1 MTHDDRNKAVPG
13 IRPYHWPA
21 GGWGSLRATGRALNR
36 QGILLD
42 GGRTL
47 GNLNQPDGFDCMSCA
62 WPDQHP
68 PRHFEFCENGAKAVA
83 WEATSRRA
91 DADFFAAHNV
101 TQLWQWPDHDL
112 EDAGR
117 LTTPLAYDASSDHY
131 VPIGWDDAFA
141 RIGASLRGLDHPDQL
156 ELYTSGRAS
165 NEAAF
170 LYQLFG
176 RRFGTNNFPDC
187 SNMCHEP
194 TSAGMP
200 KSLGVGKA
208 TVTLEDFETCDAI
221 FCIGHNP
228 GTNHPR
234 MLGVLSQAA
243 RRGCSIVAFNP
254 MRERGLER
262 FADPQN
268 PVEMATLSST
278 RLANHYY
285 QLNIGGDVAM
295 LKGLMKC
302 LFAMDA
308 DNGGKTLDHAFI
320 AQHCD
325 GFEQLK
331 ADIEA
336 TRWDDIERVSGLAR
350 GDIEAAANVY
360 AQADRVIL
368 CYGMGITQQR
378 HGTANVQQIANLLLL
393 RGNIGRPGAG
403 MSPLRGHSNVQGDRT
418 VGINHHPSDEFLE
431 RLGTHFHF
439 TPPHKPGHTVLD
451 AIPAMVRG
459 DSKALICLGGNLA
472 VAAPDPHTTFDAM
485 RKLELTVH
493 IATKLNR
500 THLAH
505 ARASII
511 LPCLGRS
518 EIDQQASGNQR
529 ITVED
534 SMCTVRASVGVRE
547 PASADLRSEC
557 AIVAGMAQAA
567 LPDSGINWA
576 HLIGDYARIRDAIAA
591 VLPDIFDK
599 FNERLEP
606 NGDFYL
612 RNPAREREWRTASG
626 KAQFLIATGLA
637 EDENRNDPE
646 ILTLTTVRSHEQFN
660 TTIYSNDDR
669 YRGVF
674 GRRDV
679 LFMAPGDVHT
689 RKLVPGQRV
698 VVSAANDASR
708 QIELIVVVRELPVG
722 SAAMYYPESNA
733 LISLDRF
740 DGPSK
745 VPAFKSVPVRIK
757 ALVAAATP
765 A

>member
-1 MTHDDRNKAVPG
+1 MADESNKGVRG
-13 IRPYHWPA
+13 IKPYTWPA

-36 QGILLD
+36 QGIVLE

-47 GNLNQPDGFDCMSCA
+47 GSLNQPDGFDCMSCA

-83 WEATSRRA
+83 WEATSHRA
-91 DADFFAAHNV
+91 DAAFFAAHSV
-101 TQLWQWPDHDL
+101 TDLWQWADHDL

-117 LTTPLAYDASSDHY
+117 LTTPLAYDPGSDRY
-131 VPIGWDDAFA
+131 TPIGWDEAFA
-141 RIGASLRGLDHPDQL
+141 RIGAILRGLEHPDRL

-176 RRFGTNNFPDC
+176 RRYGTNNFPDC

-243 RRGCSIVAFNP
+243 RRGCNIVAFNP

-268 PVEMATLSST
+268 ALQMATLGST
-278 RLANHYY
+278 RLANRYY
-285 QLNIGGDVAM
+285 QLNVGGDVAM
-295 LKGLMKC
+295 LKGLMKS

-308 DNGGKTLDHAFI
+308 DDGGNTLDHAFI
-320 AQHCD
+320 AEHCN
-325 GFEQLK
+325 GFEPLK
-331 ADIEA
+331 ADIDA
-336 TRWDDIERVSGLAR
+336 TAWPDIERVSGLAR
-350 GDIEAAANVY
+350 SDIEAAARVY
-360 AQADRVIL
+360 AQARNVIV

-378 HGTANVQQIANLLLL
+378 HGTASVQQIANLLLL
-393 RGNIGRPGAG
+393 RGNIGRAGAG

-418 VGINHHPSDEFLE
+418 VGINHHPSEEFLE

-439 TPPHKPGHTVLD
+439 TPPRKPGHTVLD

-472 VAAPDPHTTFDAM
+472 VAAPDPPTTFEAM
-485 RKLELTVH
+485 RKLDLTVH

-505 ARASII
+505 GRTSII
-511 LPCLGRS
+511 LPCLGRT
-518 EIDQQASGNQR
+518 EIDRQTGGNQR
-529 ITVED
+529 VTVED
-534 SMCTVRASVGVRE
+534 SMCTVRASTGVRE
-547 PASADLRSEC
+547 PASPELRSEC
-557 AIVAGMAQAA
+557 AIVAGIAQAT
-567 LPDSGINWA
+567 LPDSGIDWA
-576 HLIGDYARIRDAIAA
+576 HLIGDYDRIRDAIGA
-591 VLPDIFDK
+591 VLPDVFGN
-599 FNERLEP
+599 FNARLNP
-606 NGDFYL
+606 SGDFYL

-626 KAQFLIATGLA
+626 KAEFLVAAGLA
-637 EDENRNDPE
+637 EDEYRDDPAV
-646 ILTLTTVRSHEQFN
+646 LTMTTVRSHEQFN

-679 LFMAPGDVHT
+679 LFMAPADVHA
-689 RKLVPGQRV
+689 RGLVPGQRV
-698 VVSAANDASR
+698 SVSAAHDPTRCIA
-708 QIELIVVVRELPVG
+708 LTVVVREMPAG
-722 SAAMYYPESNA
+722 CAAMYYPESNA

-740 DGPSK
+740 DAPSK
-745 VPAFKSVPVRIK
+745 VPAFKSVPVRIT
-757 ALVAAATP
+757 ALEDPVSAA
-765 A
+765 

>member
-1 MTHDDRNKAVPG
+1 MSDKDRNKGIRG

-47 GNLNQPDGFDCMSCA
+47 ARLNQPDGFDCMSCA

-83 WEATSRRA
+83 WEATERRA
-91 DADFFAAHNV
+91 DAIFFDAHTV
-101 TQLWQWPDHDL
+101 SELWQWSDHDL

-117 LTTPLAYDASSDHY
+117 LSQPMVYDADSDRYRPTTWGH
-131 VPIGWDDAFA
+131 AFA
-141 RIGASLRGLDHPDQL
+141 RIGKILHELDHPDRL

-208 TVTLEDFETCDAI
+208 TVTLEDFDNCDAI

-234 MLGVLSQAA
+234 MLGVLSKAA
-243 RRGCSIVAFNP
+243 RRGCRIVAFNP

-262 FADPQN
+262 FADPQS
-268 PVEMATLSST
+268 PKEMATLT
-278 RLANHYY
+278 ATDIANHYY
-285 QLNIGGDVAM
+285 QLRIGGDIAM
-295 LKGLMKC
+295 LKGLMKT
-302 LFAMDA
+302 LLAMDEA
-308 DNGGKTLDHAFI
+308 DGGKTLDHAFI
-320 AQHCD
+320 SEHAN
-325 GFEQLK
+325 GFEALK
-331 ADIEA
+331 ANLDA
-336 TRWDDIERVSGLAR
+336 TAWDDIERVSGLSR
-350 GDIEAAANVY
+350 GDIEAAAGVY
-360 AQADRVIL
+360 AEAERVIV

-393 RGNIGRPGAG
+393 RGNIGKPGAG

-418 VGINHHPSDEFLE
+418 MGINHAPPESFLQ
-431 RLGTHFHF
+431 RLGAHFGF
-439 TPPHKPGHTVLD
+439 EPPRKPGHTVLD

-472 VAAPDPHTTFDAM
+472 VAAPDPDTSFAAL
-485 RKLELTVH
+485 RELKLTVH

-505 ARASII
+505 GQQSIL

-518 EIDQQASGNQR
+518 EIDRQRSGEQSV
-529 ITVED
+529 TVED
-534 SMCTVRASVGVRE
+534 SMCTVRASKGSRE
-547 PASADLRSEC
+547 PASGELRSEC
-557 AIVAGMAQAA
+557 AIIAGIAQAT
-567 LPDSGINWA
+567 LPDSGIDWQR
-576 HLIGDYARIRDAIAA
+576 LIDNYDHIRDAIAA
-591 VLPDIFDK
+591 VLPELFAG
-599 FNERLEP
+599 FNQRLAEAP
-606 NGDFYL
+606 DFYL
-612 RNPAREREWRTASG
+612 RNPARERQWHTASG
-626 KAQFLIATGLA
+626 KAEFLTVDGLA
-637 EDENRNDPE
+637 EDEYCHDKDV
-646 ILTLTTVRSHEQFN
+646 LTLTTVRSHEQFN
-660 TTIYSNDDR
+660 TTIYSDDDR

-679 LFMAPGDVHT
+679 LFMAAADVHARGFT
-689 RKLVPGQRV
+689 PGQRV
-698 VVSAANDASR
+698 TVSAADHPER
-708 QIELIVVVRELPVG
+708 QRELTVVVRELPRG

-745 VPAFKSVPVRIK
+745 VPAFKSVPVRLR
-757 ALVAAATP
+757 AL
-765 A
+765 

>member
-1 MTHDDRNKAVPG
+1 MADDSNKGVRG
-13 IRPYHWPA
+13 IKPYTWPA

-47 GNLNQPDGFDCMSCA
+47 GHLNQPDGFDCMSCA

-68 PRHFEFCENGAKAVA
+68 ARHFEFCENGAKAVA
-83 WEATSRRA
+83 WEATSHRA
-91 DADFFAAHNV
+91 DTAFFAAHTV
-101 TQLWQWPDHDL
+101 EALWGWPDHDL

-117 LTTPLAYDASSDHY
+117 LTTPLAYDAQTDKY
-131 VPIGWDDAFA
+131 APIEWDDAFA
-141 RIGASLRGLDHPDQL
+141 RIGKILRGFDHADRL

-200 KSLGVGKA
+200 KSVGVGKA

-234 MLGVLSQAA
+234 MLGVLSTAA

-268 PVEMATLSST
+268 PVEMATLGST
-278 RLANHYY
+278 ELANHYY

-295 LKGLMKC
+295 LKGLMKS
-302 LFAMDA
+302 LLAMDDA
-308 DNGGKTLDHAFI
+308 DGGKTLDHAFI
-320 AQHCD
+320 AEHTN
-325 GFEQLK
+325 GFAQLK

-336 TRWDDIERVSGLAR
+336 SDWTDIERVSGLPRA
-350 GDIEAAANVY
+350 DLEAAARVY
-360 AQADRVIL
+360 ADAKSVIL

-378 HGTANVQQIANLLLL
+378 HGTANVQQIANLLLM

-418 VGINHHPSDEFLE
+418 VGINHHPSDEFLD
-431 RLGTHFHF
+431 RLGAHFHF
-439 TPPHKPGHTVLD
+439 TPPREPGHTVID

-459 DSKALICLGGNLA
+459 DAKALICLGGNLA
-472 VAAPDPHTTFDAM
+472 VAAPDPATTFAAM
-485 RKLELTVH
+485 RELELTVH

-505 ARASII
+505 GRESII
-511 LPCLGRS
+511 LPCLGRT
-518 EIDQQASGNQR
+518 EIDRQAGTPQR

-534 SMCTVRASVGVRE
+534 SMCTVRESRGSRE
-547 PASADLRSEC
+547 PGSPELRSEC
-557 AIVAGMAQAA
+557 AIIAGIANAT
-567 LPDSGINWA
+567 LPDGGIDWNY
-576 HLIGDYARIRDAIAA
+576 LIGDYDRIRDAIAA
-591 VLPDIFDK
+591 VLPDIFAG
-599 FNERLEP
+599 FNERLRLT
-606 NGDFYL
+606 GDFYL
-612 RNPAREREWRTASG
+612 RNPAREREWHTASG
-626 KAQFLIATGLA
+626 KAEFLLAAGLA
-637 EDENRNDPE
+637 EESHRSNPD
-646 ILTLTTVRSHEQFN
+646 ILTLTTIRSHEQFN
-660 TTIYSNDDR
+660 TTIYSSDDR

-679 LFMAPGDVHT
+679 LFMAPGDVHA

-698 VVSAANDASR
+698 VVSAADNAAR
-708 QIELIVVVRELPVG
+708 HIELTVVVRELPTG

-745 VPAFKSVPVRIK
+745 VPAFKSVPVRIT
-757 ALVAAATP
+757 ALDAAAHPT
-765 A
+765 